1 MPVSGDEMV
10 NVNKKDNKKRK
21 EKKKKKKKKKE
32 TGDKYERISSKKTES
47 SQVMI
52 FRTTNG
58 ISE

>member
-10 NVNKKDNKKRK
+10 NVNKKDNKKWK
-21 EKKKKKKKKKE
+21 EKKKKKKKKE

>member
-21 EKKKKKKKKKE
+21 EKKKKKKKE